1 MKITSGK
8 VAENLYLVKL
18 NAEDVAT
25 YRWWLATSAKPPS
38 AKHMELNIYPS
49 TMDKAVDIDEGVR
62 TILLP
67 IYDHVFHEV
76 LKMTYQASEKLV
88 CKMYAS
94 SEATRL
100 IYRMFADQLGSE
112 YNVKRHGNWIY
123 IRQSASHSSLLE
135 P

>member
-1 MKITSGK
+1 MRITSEK
-8 VAENLYLVKL
+8 VTENLYLVKL
-18 NAEDVAT
+18 DEEDVAT

-49 TMDKAVDIDEGVR
+49 TMDKAVKIDDGVR

-67 IYDHVFHEV
+67 IYNHVFFAV

-100 IYRMFADQLGSE
+100 IYRIFANQLGSE
-112 YNVKRHGNWIY
+112 YNVKSHGNWIY
-123 IRQSASHSSLLE
+123 VRQSASHSSLLE